1 MCLKRLDYCAQKFVS
16 HSRLNN
22 QHNCGGDLYDYSMRK
37 RIFTLIKKQDI
48 HASSKKNEGN
58 GYMHDLTLLIIL
70 Q

>member
-1 MCLKRLDYCAQKFVS
+1 MLRNLLAILGSIINIIV
-16 HSRLNN
+16 
-22 QHNCGGDLYDYSMRK
+22 GGDLYDYSMRK

-48 HASSKKNEGN
+48 HASSQKNEGN